1 MTEPRGT
8 GLQTIFGFFL
18 GLMVT
23 SFIGVGVYTFYP
35 PPDRAVRDRQM
46 TLNRQQQEIR
56 TSKAPN
62 DLTPEDRARIQDLQR
77 QLDTIQDET
86 QAAGEAW
93 GRRTSIVLIALATM
107 AMAVS
112 LLRAVQLPVISNGLL
127 LGGVFTMVY
136 GVGWIIAT
144 DTSTV
149 RFFVMTAALGI
160 TLALGYVRF
169 VRQQRSIP
177 AHAHAHG
184 LVRDPG
190 TESVSDLER
199 RVRTLEDKMRRAG
212 DALVSGGDG
221 GPGDDLR
228 LRVGASKP
236 QP

>member
-35 PPDRAVRDRQM
+35 PPDAPLRDRI
-46 TLNRQQQEIR
+46 TSLSRQQQEIR
-56 TSKAPN
+56 ATKAPDN
-62 DLTPEDRARIQDLQR
+62 LSVEEREQIQALQR
-77 QLDTIQDET
+77 EIDGLQDES

-93 GRRTSIVLIALATM
+93 GRRTSIILIALATV

-144 DTSTV
+144 DSSTV
-149 RFFVMTAALGI
+149 RFFVMTAALAI
-160 TLALGYVRF
+160 TLGLGYVRF
-169 VRQQRSIP
+169 VRQQAGVP
-177 AHAHAHG
+177 PEG
-184 LVRDPG
+184 VTPG
-190 TESVSDLER
+190 PTIGNVSDLER
-199 RVRTLEDKMRRAG
+199 RVRLLEDRVTRAAG
-212 DALVSGGDG
+212 ALGSDRE
-221 GPGDDLR
+221 P
-228 LRVGASKP
+228 
-236 QP
+236 

>member
-35 PPDRAVRDRQM
+35 PGDKAFQERMQAI
-46 TLNRQQQEIR
+46 NRQQEEIR
-56 TSKAPN
+56 TAKAPT
-62 DLTPEDRARIQDLQR
+62 DLTPEDRATLVGLQR
-77 QLDTIQDET
+77 EFDTVRDQS

-93 GRRTSIVLIALATM
+93 GRRTSIILIALATL

-112 LLRAVQLPVISNGLL
+112 LLKAVQLPVISNGLL

-136 GVGWIIAT
+136 GVGWVIAT
-144 DTSTV
+144 DSSTV
-149 RFFVMTAALGI
+149 RFFVMTAALAI

-169 VRQQRSIP
+169 VRQQRGGP
-177 AHAHAHG
+177 PHAPG
-184 LVRDPG
+184 LRDAN

-199 RVRTLEDKMRRAG
+199 RVQRLEDKVNKAAG
-212 DALVSGGDG
+212 ALGSADDG
-221 GPGDDLR
+221 P
-228 LRVGASKP
+228 S
-236 QP
+236 

>member
-35 PPDRAVRDRQM
+35 PPDRDLRDRQV
-46 TLNRQQQEIR
+46 TLSRQQQEVQS
-56 TSKAPN
+56 SKAPN

-77 QLDTIQDET
+77 DIDSLQDET
-86 QAAGEAW
+86 RTAGEAW

-112 LLRAVQLPVISNGLL
+112 LLKAVQLPVISNGLL

-177 AHAHAHG
+177 ADAHG

-199 RVRTLEDKMRRAG
+199 RVRTLEEKMRKAG
-212 DALVSGGDG
+212 DALGSGGDG